1 MCAPNVPP
9 GSRRRHMPHPLV
21 WGRTVATPCQR
32 QVAFSRPRTP
42 PVRGCCVL
50 YGLWWSPAGCPPEGG
65 PPGRQATE
73 PRCPCGGGLESAGRN
88 NALSLPSISGHSR
101 GTADRTTFPSQA
113 AGEPACRPGSVH
125 QPKLADGHP
134 SGTAIADSLMRSTR
148 EHRAG
153 RPQLLAQSPPRR
165 ERREESLLTLLR
177 VGFTEPPQSPAALV
191 VSYTTVS
198 PLPGYRTQARYPG
211 GLLSVA
217 LSRGSP
223 RVGVTDHPAL
233 RSPDLPHRDQE
244 SRRGRPADSP
254 AASSA

>member
-1 MCAPNVPP
+1 MHPP
-9 GSRRRHMPHPLV
+9 KR
-21 WGRTVATPCQR
+21 
-32 QVAFSRPRTP
+32 
-42 PVRGCCVL
+42 
-50 YGLWWSPAGCPPEGG
+50 
-65 PPGRQATE
+65 
-73 PRCPCGGGLESAGRN
+73 
-88 NALSLPSISGHSR
+88 
-101 GTADRTTFPSQA
+101 
-113 AGEPACRPGSVH
+113 
-125 QPKLADGHP
+125 ADGHP

-153 RPQLLAQSPPRR
+153 RPQTLAQSPGGAETTPG
-165 ERREESLLTLLR
+165 SLLTLLR
-177 VGFTEPPQSPAALV
+177 VGFAKPLESPQALV

-244 SRRGRPADSP
+244 SRRGRPAGSP
-254 AASSA
+254 AVSSA